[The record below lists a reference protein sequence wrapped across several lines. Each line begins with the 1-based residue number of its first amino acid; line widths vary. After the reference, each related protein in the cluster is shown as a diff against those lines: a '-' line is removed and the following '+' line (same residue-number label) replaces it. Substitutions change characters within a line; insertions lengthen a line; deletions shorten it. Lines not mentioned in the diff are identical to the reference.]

1 MARGGFKLNAT
12 YHFKNCPNLDVL
24 IIVGGIH
31 TDELKKDKVID
42 WIKETSKN
50 AKLIASVCTGAFL
63 LAKANVITNHQVTT
77 HWEDIDDLQNDYPS
91 LKVVKNKRWIDEG
104 NIVTSGGI
112 SAGIDMSLHLIRKL
126 YDEEL
131 AIKTARQME
140 FDWTQN
146 F

>member
-50 AKLIASVCTGAFL
+50 AKLIASVCTGAFFIS
-63 LAKANVITNHQVTT
+63 KSKC
-77 HWEDIDDLQNDYPS
+77 YYKSPS
-91 LKVVKNKRWIDEG
+91 YN
-104 NIVTSGGI
+104 
-112 SAGIDMSLHLIRKL
+112 SLGR
-126 YDEEL
+126 Y
-131 AIKTARQME
+131 R
-140 FDWTQN
+140 
-146 F
+146 